1 MRFRVAAAC
10 GSAILG
16 ATLLL
21 ACFPDYFFFDPEPAD
36 GGRESGAPDAGL
48 DAHTAADA
56 RDAADALEAL
66 DALDAAEEADAPD
79 PLDAAD
85 DSDG

>member
-1 MRFRVAAAC
+1 M
-10 GSAILG
+10 G

-36 GGRESGAPDAGL
+36 GGKESGVIDAGL
-48 DAHTAADA
+48 DAHASADA
-56 RDAADALEAL
+56 HDDADALEAI

-85 DSDG
+85 ADDG